1 MVKSKGNP
9 LYKNLKYCTRCCLP
23 ETVEGI
29 SFDEMG
35 ICTVCRSQEQK
46 MHINWDERRKMLEK
60 ILIAYKDRPGSAYDC
75 LVPISGGKDSA
86 FQMHVITK
94 IYKLKP
100 LAVTFNHNWYTETGK
115 YNLQLVLEKFNVDH
129 IMYTPNRALINKLA
143 RKSLYKIGDSC
154 WHCHAGVGAFPL
166 HIALK
171 FKIPLIIWGES
182 VAETAA
188 RATYYEPVEYD
199 VNYFLRVSTK
209 VHPEGMVDKDIF
221 KRDLYF
227 FTTPTEKEFKKAGI
241 FGIHLG
247 DYIFWDHE
255 RQTEFLKKEYGWKED
270 DVEGTYK
277 KYKSVECKMAGVHD
291 YAKFIKRGY
300 GRTTDHV
307 TQDIRAGLMNRE
319 EGFDIVRKLDPKEPG
334 ALKDYLKIT
343 GLSKQEFLKV
353 LRSLRQ
359 GKAKE
364 LP

>member
-1 MVKSKGNP
+1 MVNKGKP

-35 ICTVCRSQEQK
+35 MCTVCRSQEQK
-46 MHINWDERRKMLEK
+46 MHINWEDRRKKLEE
-60 ILIAYKDRPGSAYDC
+60 ILFKYRNRPGSYYDC

-94 IYKLKP
+94 VYKLKP

-143 RKSLYKIGDSC
+143 KKSLYKIGDSC

-171 FKIPLIIWGES
+171 FNIPLLIWGES

-199 VNYFLRVSTK
+199 VDYFLRISTK
-209 VHPEGMVDKDIF
+209 VHPEGMVDKDIS
-221 KRDLYF
+221 KRDLCF
-227 FTTPTEKEFKKAGI
+227 FTTPTAEEFKKAGI
-241 FGIHLG
+241 VGIHLG

-307 TQDIRAGLMNRE
+307 TQDIRAGLMTRE

-334 ALKDYLKIT
+334 ALKKYLEIA
-343 GLSKQEFLKV
+343 GLSKKEFTRV
-353 LRSLRQ
+353 LRSLRH